1 MPGSCFPQH
10 NPSNALKRTP
20 APAARPRQLPPTQMH
35 TEASIDYT
43 RPGRRLAAVGLI
55 SLAASLSA
63 LAQNT
68 PPATSTTTTTTTT
81 SSSTS
86 PSSDNVVV
94 LNEFT
99 VNGSFAG
106 SLEMAAQEKQDA
118 PAIVEVLAPE
128 DIGKLPDVSI
138 ADALTRL
145 TGLTSQRVNGR
156 FQDITIRGLGPD
168 FNVGTMDGVEQ
179 ATTDNNRAVEYDQ
192 YPSELIGGATV
203 YKTGQAD
210 LVGGIGGTVD
220 LETVS
225 PLSID
230 HRVIALDAFYNWTQF
245 KQLTPGV
252 KKAGESYSAS
262 YIDQFANGT
271 EGIYVGYSHAE
282 NPYEGQE
289 FQAWGY
295 PTASDGNLV
304 LGGMRIYAQSELL
317 KRDSAVAVL
326 ESKPS
331 DAIHSKLDL
340 FLSYYNDDQLLR
352 GMEVPMAEWSSA
364 VLKPGYTASGGLITN
379 YTLTNIQP
387 VVRNMVT
394 QYTAHLA
401 SVIWNLDLAQGTD
414 WPVHFQAGWSSAQKK
429 EEVLETYAGLGFAG
443 GATDPDTFQ
452 VTQFAGPNPPSIVS
466 ATNYADA
473 SLFTLTDPQG
483 WGTGVF
489 PTSGMEGYLKYFI
502 AYDVADSFK
511 LVTTR
516 QLNASVFKDVE
527 IGASYS
533 GRFKQFGQ
541 NPTGY
546 LVNSDGQP
554 EAPLPPLIG
563 TTDLSF
569 IGNLHPIA
577 YDPNAALDSG
587 RYNFVEN
594 PNPGSY
600 EGDNY
605 RVTEDVVRPFV
616 KFDLKGNLGSV
627 PFDGNIGAAGD
638 FAEQSSSGYSG
649 NGGSTVVPVSA
660 SQSYADFLPSLN
672 LIFRI
677 TPTDLVRLFVGR
689 EEQRP
694 EMYQMRA
701 GRDYG
706 YNASDAL
713 SSTISPWSAT
723 SGNPALRPWVANSV
737 DLDLEHYFAKGG
749 GYVSLALFDK
759 KLLSYIYQQNT
770 VESFAGYPYTSAQAP
785 VLTEGIA
792 SQYVNGQG
800 GNVSGAEGTIQI
812 GSEVLTGGSVRG
824 LGIVLNGLIV
834 DSSIQPFGPGN
845 GNEPLNDLAKK
856 SANVTLY
863 YESHGFSAR
872 VTEHYQSSTREYIV
886 QFGAPN
892 FAGAGSP
899 NDGYSVEIPYHTI
912 DAQLSYAFTK
922 GSPLHGVTLYLEGR
936 NLNNAPQVTYQN
948 GDPRQLTNWQRYG
961 ATYRTGISY
970 KF

>member
-1 MPGSCFPQH
+1 M
-10 NPSNALKRTP
+10 
-20 APAARPRQLPPTQMH
+20 
-35 TEASIDYT
+35 
-43 RPGRRLAAVGLI
+43 V
-55 SLAASLSA
+55 ASLSA
-63 LAQNT
+63 LAQT
-68 PPATSTTTTTTTT
+68 AAPATTTTTTTTTT
-81 SSSTS
+81 SPAPAAST
-86 PSSDNVVV
+86 DQVVT

-99 VNGSFAG
+99 VNGSYAG
-106 SLEMAAQEKQDA
+106 SLEMAAQEKQAA
-118 PAIVEVLAPE
+118 PAVVEILAPE

-138 ADALTRL
+138 ADALARL

-168 FNVGTMDGVEQ
+168 FNVGTLDGVEQ
-179 ATTDNNRAVEYDQ
+179 ATTDDNRAVEYDQ

-230 HRVIALDAFYNWTQF
+230 HRVVALDAFYNWTQF

-271 EGIYVGYSHAE
+271 EGIYIGYSHAE
-282 NPYEGQE
+282 NPYEGQQ

-295 PTASDGNLV
+295 PTDSAGNLV

-326 ESKPS
+326 ESKPNDS
-331 DAIHSKLDL
+331 IHSKVDA
-340 FLSYYNDDQLLR
+340 FISYYDDNQLLR

-364 VLKPGYTASGGLITN
+364 VLEPGATATGGLDTN
-379 YTLTNIQP
+379 YTLKNIQP
-387 VVRNMVT
+387 VVRNMDT
-394 QYTAHLA
+394 KYTAHLA
-401 SVIWNLDLAQGTD
+401 SVIWNLDLAQNTD
-414 WPVHFQAGWSSAQKK
+414 WPLHFQAGWSSAEKK
-429 EEVLETYAGLGFAG
+429 EEVLETYSGLGFNG
-443 GATDPDTFQ
+443 GATDADTFVVSQ
-452 VTQFAGPNPPSIVS
+452 PAGPNPPSIVS
-466 ATNYADA
+466 STDYSNA

-483 WGTGVF
+483 WGTGTF
-489 PTSGMEGYLKYFI
+489 PVTGMEGYLKYFQS
-502 AYDVADSFK
+502 YDVADSFK
-511 LVTTR
+511 LEDTH
-516 QLNASVFKDVE
+516 QLNASIFKDVAF
-527 IGASYS
+527 GVSYS
-533 GRFKQFGQ
+533 QRFKQFGQ

-546 LVNSDGQP
+546 LVNADGKP
-554 EAPLPPLIG
+554 EAPLPPLEG

-577 YDPNAALDSG
+577 YDPNAALASG
-587 RYNFVEN
+587 VYNFVPN
-594 PNPGSY
+594 PNPGSW

-605 RVTEDVVRPFV
+605 NVWEDVTRPFV

-638 FAEQSSSGYSG
+638 FASQNSTGFSG
-649 NGGSTVVPVSA
+649 NGGNTVVPVSA
-660 SQSYADFLPSLN
+660 GASYADFLPSLN
-672 LIFRI
+672 LIFRL
-677 TPTDLVRLFVGR
+677 TPRDLIRFFAGR

-701 GRDYG
+701 GRDYS
-706 YNASDAL
+706 YNATDAQ
-713 SSTISPWSAT
+713 SSTISPWGAT
-723 SGNPALRPWVANSV
+723 SGDPSIHPWVANSL
-737 DLDLEHYFAKGG
+737 DLDLEHYFANGG
-749 GYVSLALFDK
+749 GYVSIAGFEK
-759 KLLSYIYQQNT
+759 KLLTYIYQQNT
-770 VESFAGYPYTSAQAP
+770 VESFAGYPFTSAQPP
-785 VLTEGIA
+785 VLTQGIA
-792 SQYVNGQG
+792 SQFVNGQG
-800 GNVSGAEGTIQI
+800 GNVSGVEGTIQI
-812 GSEVLTGGSVRG
+812 GSEVFTSGTVRG
-824 LGIVLNGLIV
+824 FGVVLNGLLV

-845 GNEPLNDLAKK
+845 GSEPLNDLAKK

-863 YESHGFSAR
+863 YETHGFSAR
-872 VTEHYQSSTREYIV
+872 VTDHYQSATREYIV

-912 DAQLSYAFTK
+912 DAQLSYAFKK
-922 GSPLHGVTLYLEGR
+922 GTFDGVTIYLEGR
-936 NLNNAPQVTYQN
+936 NLNNAPQVTYNN

-961 ATYRTGISY
+961 ATYRTGVSY